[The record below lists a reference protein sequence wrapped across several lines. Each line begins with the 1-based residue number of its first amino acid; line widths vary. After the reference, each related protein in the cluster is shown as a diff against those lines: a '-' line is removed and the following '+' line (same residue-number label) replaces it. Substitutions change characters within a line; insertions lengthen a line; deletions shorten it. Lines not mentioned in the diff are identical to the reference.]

1 MNSLHQFDEVFDT
14 QAVFRKVLEAMSNP
28 TRTVSV
34 AEQME
39 KLFGNHRAFLALG
52 MTLLDNE
59 VTFSACGDAD
69 FRNDFQLVT
78 LSQEKAVSEAD
89 YLFVTDAKNLPEV
102 LAQAK
107 CGTAQKCNPVH
118 SGQRRNNRNDDSL
131 WSGN

>member
-1 MNSLHQFDEVFDT
+1 MKTLHQFDEVFDT

-59 VTFSACGDAD
+59 VTFSAWLR
-69 FRNDFQLVT
+69 FHRKKQFQRQIIC
-78 LSQEKAVSEAD
+78 S
-89 YLFVTDAKNLPEV
+89 
-102 LAQAK
+102 
-107 CGTAQKCNPVH
+107 
-118 SGQRRNNRNDDSL
+118 
-131 WSGN
+131 